1 MPNFL
6 PYRPQR
12 PHRPHRYCFMETHC
26 LRLPPG
32 QDLKQELQTFAQAQ
46 ALEAGVI
53 LTGLGSFTQASLRF
67 AAASEGTAI
76 AGPLELISLS
86 GTLSQHGM
94 HLHGAIADAQGRV
107 YGGHIMPGCLIRT
120 TAEIAIANLLHLRFF
135 RQPDPVTGYLEL
147 VVDALP

>member
-1 MPNFL
+1 MQT
-6 PYRPQR
+6 Y
-12 PHRPHRYCFMETHC
+12 C
-26 LRLPPG
+26 LRLTPG
-32 QDLKQELQTFAQAQ
+32 QDLKQELQAFAQAQ

-53 LTGLGSFTQASLRF
+53 LTGLGSLTQASLRF
-67 AAASEGTAI
+67 AAAEKASAI

-94 HLHGAIADAQGRV
+94 HLHGAVADAQGQV

-120 TAEIAIANLLHLRFF
+120 TAEIAIANLPYLRLH

-147 VVDALP
+147 VVDAFP